1 MKTMPCRL
9 LKRFLAISLIAF
21 SGALCIFAQPQ
32 PSKSQSNTQP
42 QVNLCRA
49 KPEYRQF
56 DFWIGEWDVQAGGK
70 PAGTNSV
77 RLILDD
83 CVIFEN
89 WKGAGGMTGKS
100 FNIYNASIG
109 KWQQTWVDS
118 AGNALEFYGEFKDGA
133 MRLVGE
139 KPGPNGAKIIN
150 KLTFFPLEGG
160 RVRQLWESSQ
170 DGGQTW
176 TTVFDGLYIRKK
188 TAGAGSPSATQASAP
203 SAEEQVKAAMRRYD
217 QLVLS
222 MNAQGI
228 AAMFTPDGEIVN
240 AGKTVART
248 PASIRAFLDSF
259 DGKVRVEENASSIES
274 VTGTGASAIM
284 TGTYQQKAL
293 MLSDKREIR
302 VQGKFEV
309 EWSRQPDGQWLIR
322 RISTRSAQ

>member
-9 LKRFLAISLIAF
+9 LKRFLAISSIAF
-21 SGALCIFAQPQ
+21 SGALCIFAQSQ
-32 PSKSQSNTQP
+32 PSKSQSNSQP
-42 QVNLCRA
+42 QINLCRA

-170 DGGQTW
+170 DDGKTW
-176 TTVFDGLYIRKK
+176 NTAFDGLYIRKK
-188 TAGAGSPSATQASAP
+188 TAAAVAP
-203 SAEEQVKAAMRRYD
+203 DALPVSTSDAQEQVKAAMRRYD
-217 QLVLS
+217 QLVLA
-222 MNAQGI
+222 MNADEI
-228 AAMFTPDGEIVN
+228 AAMYTSDGALVD
-240 AGKTVART
+240 AGQT
-248 PASIRAFLDSF
+248 I
-259 DGKVRVEENASSIES
+259 
-274 VTGTGASAIM
+274 
-284 TGTYQQKAL
+284 
-293 MLSDKREIR
+293 
-302 VQGKFEV
+302 
-309 EWSRQPDGQWLIR
+309 
-322 RISTRSAQ
+322 